1 MKYSQIK
8 KLLESLKF
16 SNSGKI
22 KLDGSK
28 LFYEPNVDVIDK
40 GPHVYCWVLNSGDE
54 SEILYVGKAG
64 KDIIQRMKQHERGF
78 LGPSKS
84 GSKSGLEKA
93 KQLKDYLEKRNDI
106 IVYIKTPRKYH
117 VAGLKEKVFAN
128 GLSFE
133 EDAFIKYFR
142 EKNFS
147 LKLNKSTKK

>member
-1 MKYSQIK
+1 MKCSEIK
-8 KLLESLKF
+8 KTLESLKF
-16 SNSGKI
+16 SHSGKI
-22 KLDGSK
+22 KSYGSK
-28 LFYEPNVDVIDK
+28 LLYESNDDVIDK
-40 GPHVYCWVLNSGDE
+40 GPHVYCWVLNSGNQ

-64 KDIIQRMKQHERGF
+64 KGIFQRMKQHERGF

-93 KQLKDYLEKRNDI
+93 KQLKDYLEKCNDI
-106 IVYIKTPRKYH
+106 NVYIRTPNQYH
-117 VAGLKEKVFAN
+117 VPGLKEKVFAS

-147 LKLNKSTKK
+147 LKMNKSTKE